1 MIGIY
6 KITSPSN
13 RIYIGQSVN
22 IKIRFNTYKNL
33 KCNSQPKI
41 YKSFLKYGVENHNF
55 EIIEEC
61 DINLLNERERYWQD
75 FYNVVKSGLNCKL
88 TKTLDLSGKLSEE
101 TKSKIGRKK
110 ENHWSWGKK
119 RIDSSINM
127 TLKNPMF
134 LKENKIK
141 VSKKLK
147 GRKLNLETKN
157 KMSLS
162 RTGVKNINYKAV
174 LSYNKITQ
182 ESFILGL
189 KETSLYFKVDRELIS
204 NRLNNITKN
213 SRKLKDW
220 VFSYEI

>member
-41 YKSFLKYGVENHNF
+41 YKSFLKYGFEKHNF
-55 EIIEEC
+55 EIIEQCNIE
-61 DINLLNERERYWQD
+61 LLNERERYWQD
-75 FYNVVKSGLNCKL
+75 FYNSINKGLNCKY

-110 ENHWSWGKK
+110 DNHWCWGKK
-119 RIDSSINM
+119 RIDASENM
-127 TLKNPMF
+127 TIRNPMF
-134 LKENKIK
+134 LNENKIK
-141 VSKKLK
+141 VSEKLK

-162 RTGVKNINYKAV
+162 RSGCKNINYKPI
-174 LSYNKITQ
+174 LSYNKITK
-182 ESFILGL
+182 ESFVLGL

-204 NRLNNITKN
+204 NRLNNVNKN
-213 SRKLKDW
+213 NRKLKEW
-220 VFSYEI
+220 IFTYEV